1 MTTLSMPQPAGL
13 RRQLRGLLPGW
24 AISLVLHAAAL
35 ALLVHAVPARQHD
48 DGPERRSTLVM
59 VRLAPPPRPAQKPV
73 EPAAPPVPR
82 AAARAAPSAPAAP
95 SRPHPARATIQAAV
109 PAPLAA
115 GPTPEPAPAAPSA
128 EPSGTAPALDI
139 AAARSAARAFARSE
153 PAPAPRSG
161 TLLKAIQNETETQNE
176 KLGRDIERARR
187 GDCQTK
193 YAGMGLLAVIP
204 LVANTVTGTGCKWK

>member
-1 MTTLSMPQPAGL
+1 MTTFSMPQPAG
-13 RRQLRGLLPGW
+13 LRGLLPGW
-24 AISLVLHAAAL
+24 AISLILHAAAL
-35 ALLVHAVPARQHD
+35 AWLVHAVPARQHD
-48 DGPERRSTLVM
+48 DAPVRRGALVM
-59 VRLAPPPRPAQKPV
+59 VRLAPPPEPAQKAA
-73 EPAAPPVPR
+73 EP
-82 AAARAAPSAPAAP
+82 
-95 SRPHPARATIQAAV
+95 AAV
-109 PAPLAA
+109 PAPRAA
-115 GPTPEPAPAAPSA
+115 ATSTPAVPSRPRPAHAVTQAKEPAPVATDPAPEPAPAAPSA
-128 EPSGTAPALDI
+128 EPSAEPSGTAPALDM
-139 AAARSAARAFARSE
+139 AAVRSAARAYARSE